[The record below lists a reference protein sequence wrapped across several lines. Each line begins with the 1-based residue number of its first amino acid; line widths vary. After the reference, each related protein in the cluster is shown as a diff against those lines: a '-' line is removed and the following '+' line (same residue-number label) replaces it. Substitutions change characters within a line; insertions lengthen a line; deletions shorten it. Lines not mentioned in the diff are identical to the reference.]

1 MLTIMSIRP
10 LLRKR
15 VSPEESRAAA
25 VAAARELL
33 KRDGAAAVT
42 LQAVARRV
50 GRTHANLL
58 HHFGTAAG
66 LQRALAEDIA
76 LTVSASIEG
85 AIEQRR
91 AGTGTERDVV
101 DAMFEAFRR
110 EGAGELIG
118 WIALTRQREALEPI
132 VATIERIIRTMR
144 ALGDPR
150 PVDAMTLGLTLLAI
164 GDSLAGDEIARACG
178 LDRKAVRQVAVT
190 QIESLAGG
198 PLRD

>member
-1 MLTIMSIRP
+1 MSIKP
-10 LLRKR
+10 LSRRR

-25 VAAARELL
+25 LSAARTLL
-33 KRDGAAAVT
+33 QSEGAAAVT
-42 LQAVARRV
+42 LQSVAARV

-58 HHFGTAAG
+58 HHFGSAAG

-76 LTVSASIEG
+76 QTVAASIEG

-91 AGTGTERDVV
+91 EGKATERDVV
-101 DAMFEAFRR
+101 DAMFEAFQR

-132 VATIERIIRTMR
+132 IATIERIIRTMR

-164 GDSLAGDEIARACG
+164 GDSLAGEEIARACG
-178 LDRKAVRQVAVT
+178 LERTAVRDIAVT
-190 QIESLAGG
+190 QIESLAGS

>member
-1 MLTIMSIRP
+1 MSISP
-10 LLRKR
+10 LLRRR

-25 VAAARELL
+25 VGAARQLL
-33 KRDGAAAVT
+33 KSDGAAAVT

-58 HHFGTAAG
+58 HHFGSAAG

-91 AGTGTERDVV
+91 AGKATERDVV
-101 DAMFEAFRR
+101 EAMFEAFRR

-118 WIALTRQREALEPI
+118 WVALTRQREALEPVI
-132 VATIERIIRTMR
+132 ATIERIIRTMR

-150 PVDAMTLGLTLLAI
+150 PVDRMTLSLTLLAI
-164 GDSLAGDEIARACG
+164 GDSLAGEEIARACG
-178 LDRKAVRQVAVT
+178 LDQSAIREVAAA
-190 QIESLAGG
+190 QIEGLAGS

>member
-1 MLTIMSIRP
+1 MSISP
-10 LLRKR
+10 LVRKR
-15 VSPEESRAAA
+15 VSPEESRGAAL
-25 VAAARELL
+25 AAARELL
-33 KRDGAAAVT
+33 KSDGAAAVT
-42 LQAVARRV
+42 LQAVAKRV

-76 LTVSASIEG
+76 QTVAASIEG
-85 AIEQRR
+85 VIQQRR
-91 AGTGTERDVV
+91 AGQATERDVV

-118 WIALTRQREALEPI
+118 WVALTRQREALEPV

-150 PVDAMTLGLTLLAI
+150 PVDRMTLALTLLAI
-164 GDSLAGDEIARACG
+164 GDSLAGEEVARACG
-178 LDRKAVRQVAVT
+178 LDRGAIREVAART
-190 QIESLAGG
+190 IEALAGS

>member
-1 MLTIMSIRP
+1 M
-10 LLRKR
+10 
-15 VSPEESRAAA
+15 
-25 VAAARELL
+25 AAARDLL
-33 KRDGAAAVT
+33 KREGAAAVT
-42 LQAVARRV
+42 LQAVAQRV

-58 HHFGTAAG
+58 HHFGSAAG

-118 WIALTRQREALEPI
+118 WIALTRQREALEPVI
-132 VATIERIIRTMR
+132 ATIERVIRTMR

-178 LDRKAVRQVAVT
+178 LDREAIRAVAVT
-190 QIESLAGG
+190 QIESLAGT

>member
-1 MLTIMSIRP
+1 M
-10 LLRKR
+10 
-15 VSPEESRAAA
+15 ESRGAAL
-25 VAAARELL
+25 AAARALL
-33 KRDGAAAVT
+33 QSEGAAAVT
-42 LQAVARRV
+42 LQAVAKKV

-76 LTVSASIEG
+76 QTVAASIEG
-85 AIEQRR
+85 VIQQRR
-91 AGTGTERDVV
+91 AGQATERDVV

-118 WIALTRQREALEPI
+118 WVALTRQREALEPV
-132 VATIERIIRTMR
+132 VAVIERIIRTMR

-150 PVDAMTLGLTLLAI
+150 PVDRMTLALTLLAI
-164 GDSLAGDEIARACG
+164 GDSLAGEEVARACG
-178 LDRKAVRQVAVT
+178 LDSGAIREVAAT
-190 QIESLAGG
+190 TIEALAGS

>member
-1 MLTIMSIRP
+1 M
-10 LLRKR
+10 
-15 VSPEESRAAA
+15 SPEESRAAA

-33 KRDGAAAVT
+33 KSEGAAAVT
-42 LQAVARRV
+42 LQAVAQRV

-76 LTVSASIEG
+76 HTVAASIEG
-85 AIEQRR
+85 VIKQRR
-91 AGTGTERDVV
+91 AGTATERDVV

-118 WIALTRQREALEPI
+118 WVALTRQREALEPVI
-132 VATIERIIRTMR
+132 ATIERIIRTMR

-150 PVDAMTLGLTLLAI
+150 PVDRMTLALTLLAI
-164 GDSLAGDEIARACG
+164 GDSLAGEEVARACG
-178 LDRKAVRQVAVT
+178 LDRGAIREVAAAT
-190 QIESLAGG
+190 IEALAGS

>member
-1 MLTIMSIRP
+1 MSIKP

-33 KRDGAAAVT
+33 KSEGAAAVT
-42 LQAVARRV
+42 LQAVAGRV

-58 HHFGTAAG
+58 HHFGSAAG

-76 LTVSASIEG
+76 QTVSASIEG
-85 AIEQRR
+85 VIQQRR
-91 AGTGTERDVV
+91 VGQATERDVV

-118 WIALTRQREALEPI
+118 WVALTRQREALEPV

-144 ALGDPR
+144 ALGDSR
-150 PVDAMTLGLTLLAI
+150 PVDRMTLALTLLAI
-164 GDSLAGDEIARACG
+164 GDSLAGEEVARACG
-178 LDRKAVRQVAVT
+178 LDRGAIREVAAVT
-190 QIESLAGG
+190 IEALAGS
-198 PLRD
+198 PLRE

>member
-1 MLTIMSIRP
+1 MR
-10 LLRKR
+10 RR
-15 VSPEESRAAA
+15 VSPEESRSAA

-33 KRDGAAAVT
+33 KSEGAAAVT

-58 HHFGTAAG
+58 HHFGSAAG

-76 LTVSASIEG
+76 QTVSASIEG
-85 AIEQRR
+85 SIEQRR

-118 WIALTRQREALEPI
+118 WIALTRQREALEPVI
-132 VATIERIIRTMR
+132 ATIERIIRTMR

-150 PVDAMTLGLTLLAI
+150 PVDRMTLSLTLLAI
-164 GDSLAGDEIARACG
+164 GDSLAGEEVARACG
-178 LDRKAVRQVAVT
+178 LDRSAIREVAAA
-190 QIESLAGG
+190 QIEGLAGS

>member
-1 MLTIMSIRP
+1 MTLQS
-10 LLRKR
+10 
-15 VSPEESRAAA
+15 
-25 VAAARELL
+25 VAA
-33 KRDGAAAVT
+33 
-42 LQAVARRV
+42 RV

-58 HHFGTAAG
+58 HHFGSAAG

-76 LTVSASIEG
+76 LTVAASIEG

-91 AGTGTERDVV
+91 EGKATERDVV
-101 DAMFEAFRR
+101 DAMFEAFQR

-132 VATIERIIRTMR
+132 IATIERIIRTMR

-150 PVDAMTLGLTLLAI
+150 PVEAMTLGLTLLAI
-164 GDSLAGDEIARACG
+164 GDSLAGEEIARACG
-178 LDRKAVRQVAVT
+178 LDRADVRDIATT
-190 QIESLAGG
+190 QIESLAGS

>member
-1 MLTIMSIRP
+1 MSIRP
-10 LLRKR
+10 LERRR
-15 VSPEESRAAA
+15 VSPEQIRGAALL
-25 VAAARELL
+25 AARGLL
-33 KRDGAAAVT
+33 REEGAAAVT
-42 LQAVARRV
+42 LQAVAGRV

-58 HHFGTAAG
+58 HHFGSAAG
-66 LQRALAEDIA
+66 LQKALAEDIA
-76 LTVSASIEG
+76 QTVAASIEG

-91 AGTGTERDVV
+91 AGKATERDVI
-101 DAMFEAFRR
+101 DAMFDSFRR

-118 WIALTRQREALEPI
+118 WVALTRQREALEPI

-164 GDSLAGDEIARACG
+164 GDSLAGAEIARACG
-178 LDRKAVRQVAVT
+178 LDRETVREVAVT
-190 QIESLAGG
+190 QIEGLAGS

>member
-1 MLTIMSIRP
+1 MS
-10 LLRKR
+10 
-15 VSPEESRAAA
+15 
-25 VAAARELL
+25 AARTLL
-33 KRDGAAAVT
+33 QSEGAAAVT
-42 LQAVARRV
+42 LQAVAARV

-58 HHFGTAAG
+58 HHFGSAAG

-76 LTVSASIEG
+76 LTVSSSIEG
-85 AIEQRR
+85 VIKERR
-91 AGTGTERDVV
+91 AGQATERDVI

-118 WIALTRQREALEPI
+118 WVALTRQREALEPV

-150 PVDAMTLGLTLLAI
+150 PVDRMTLALTLLAI
-164 GDSLAGDEIARACG
+164 GDSLAGEEVARACG
-178 LDRKAVRQVAVT
+178 LDRGAIREVAAAT
-190 QIESLAGG
+190 IEGLAGS

>member
-1 MLTIMSIRP
+1 M
-10 LLRKR
+10 RKR

-33 KRDGAAAVT
+33 KERGRGGGDAAGGR
-42 LQAVARRV
+42 RRV

-76 LTVSASIEG
+76 QTVAASIEG
-85 AIEQRR
+85 VIEQRR
-91 AGTGTERDVV
+91 AGTATERDVV

-118 WIALTRQREALEPI
+118 WVALTRQREALEPV

-150 PVDAMTLGLTLLAI
+150 PVDRMTLALTLLAI
-164 GDSLAGDEIARACG
+164 GDSLAGEEIARACG
-178 LDRKAVRQVAVT
+178 LDRGAIREVAAT
-190 QIESLAGG
+190 TIEALAGS